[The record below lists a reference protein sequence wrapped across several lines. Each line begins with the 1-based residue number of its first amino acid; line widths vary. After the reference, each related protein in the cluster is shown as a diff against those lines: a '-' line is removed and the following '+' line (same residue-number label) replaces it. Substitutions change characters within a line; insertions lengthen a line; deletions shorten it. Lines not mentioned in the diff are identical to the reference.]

1 MLVKEEKYG
10 PYSLHT
16 IKTDRFKTCHI
27 EIIFRNNKLY
37 MLVPSFNKR
46 RIKRRI
52 SKGIT
57 NINNYN
63 GYLKYADASYF
74 SYKYGCKK

>member
-1 MLVKEEKYG
+1 MKNGIIFLGYKY
-10 PYSLHT
+10 
-16 IKTDRFKTCHI
+16 
-27 EIIFRNNKLY
+27 IFRNNKLY

-52 SKGIT
+52 GKGIT